1 MKRFLGVIIAFFLV
15 GCLSYNIP
23 EMVAVNSILWS
34 DVARITINNSDT
46 TSLRNIDII
55 IRYNSNFVGD
65 SLRLNVAT
73 TTPDSILFRE
83 EVVINMPR
91 SVAPSVISNEMV
103 VGYRRDVLLDKEG
116 EYTMEFSP
124 MSEVE
129 GVKAVGVNIV
139 YINNN

>member
-1 MKRFLGVIIAFFLV
+1 MKRFLGVITAFFLV

-103 VGYRRDVLLDKEG
+103 VGYRRDVLFDKEG